1 MWLSGSIWQPHL
13 FEGYVKEGHVMFK
26 RAVTLVVTAAMALV
40 FSGCNTDSTE
50 ATASVYTRATE
61 STIALTE
68 VGRKAV
74 GKYMELLKSNK
85 MAIQGVEKTFDTATC
100 GLYDINSDGIPE
112 FYFFAAADPSAYSAT
127 FFVYSYDKTKD
138 SAVKQIEIPN
148 IMYLSGGGCEY
159 AIFTSPAALL
169 VSRSSGTSD
178 TVTETIVYDKYF
190 IKNGSYKLTQSHDA
204 GTEMMV
210 SKYFVNGTAA
220 DQLTYDERVTVH
232 IDQATMVLAH
242 NIQVK
247 SEEEASPLLSK
258 PMAKIMNYENMLSYL
273 IKIS

>member
-68 VGRKAV
+68 DGRKAV

-100 GLYDINSDGIPE
+100 GLYDINSD
-112 FYFFAAADPSAYSAT
+112 
-127 FFVYSYDKTKD
+127 V
-138 SAVKQIEIPN
+138 
-148 IMYLSGGGCEY
+148 YLSGGGCEY